1 MVEDCDLMSS
11 GRKAASKESGIYFLA
26 GYIFPV
32 DLDLDSF
39 VVGDG
44 SDQISI
50 GFHSNR
56 AADRMTRRSRVR
68 RLRTRRIRTEN
79 RLIQSR

>member
-1 MVEDCDLMSS
+1 MGS

-32 DLDLDSF
+32 DQDPESL
-39 VVGDG
+39 VIRDG
-44 SDQISI
+44 SDQISV

-56 AADRMTRRSRVR
+56 TGNRITRRSRVR
-68 RLRTRRIRTEN
+68 RPRKRRIWTEN
-79 RLIQSR
+79 